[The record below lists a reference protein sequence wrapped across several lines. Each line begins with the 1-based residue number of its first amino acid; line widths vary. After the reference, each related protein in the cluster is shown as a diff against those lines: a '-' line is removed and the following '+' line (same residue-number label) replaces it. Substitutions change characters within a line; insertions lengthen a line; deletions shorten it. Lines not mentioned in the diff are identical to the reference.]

1 MEEIETIE
9 SRANRRLVAVRRVR
23 DGLDRSLVFIE
34 GARVCREAIAS
45 NLQIEDCF
53 FAAGFCD
60 ETLVAAARGR
70 AARTACVGDNVF
82 RSITET
88 REPQGIVLTA
98 RRPVTD
104 QQLLKTAL
112 IRARVPIVVFLYRV
126 SNPSNLGAIV
136 RTAEA
141 AGAAGIITSA
151 GSADVF
157 GAKAVRAAMGSS
169 FRVPIWESAEIETIF
184 GWSVGA
190 GLTATAADISTTLSH
205 SEVDWTVPRL
215 LILGSE
221 AHGLGCDLLDRV
233 SETVKIEIEND
244 TESLNLA
251 VSAGILLFEARRQ
264 NQSDLKEPA

>member
-1 MEEIETIE
+1 M
-9 SRANRRLVAVRRVR
+9 A
-23 DGLDRSLVFIE
+23 
-34 GARVCREAIAS
+34 
-45 NLQIEDCF
+45 
-53 FAAGFCD
+53 
-60 ETLVAAARGR
+60 
-70 AARTACVGDNVF
+70 DNVF

-98 RRPVTD
+98 RRPVTG
-104 QQLLKTAL
+104 QQLLTTAL
-112 IRARVPIVVFLYRV
+112 IRARVPIVLFLYRV

-169 FRVPIWESAEIETIF
+169 FRVSIWELAEIETVF
-184 GWSVGA
+184 GWSINA
-190 GLTATAADISTTLSH
+190 GLTATAADISAALSH
-205 SEVDWTVPRL
+205 SEVDWTIPRL

-221 AHGLGCDLLDRV
+221 AHGLSGDLLDRV

-251 VSAGILLFEARRQ
+251 VSAGVLLFEARRQ
-264 NQSDLKEPA
+264 SRIKERV